1 MHARFDR
8 LHRVLLV
15 MNGRSRA
22 CQVIYFVYFYIQ
34 RESDVMPDDFEAG
47 VGEEV
52 FDVLLGAGEEVVHAD
67 DFAAFLQ
74 EAFAE
79 VGSQE
84 SGSACDEDAFS

>member
-1 MHARFDR
+1 MD
-8 LHRVLLV
+8 
-15 MNGRSRA
+15 GRGGTS
-22 CQVIYFVYFYIQ
+22 QVVYFVYFHIE
-34 RESDVMPDDFEAG
+34 REGDVMPDDFEAG

-52 FDVLLGAGEEVVHAD
+52 FDVLFGAGEEVVHAD

>member
-1 MHARFDR
+1 
-8 LHRVLLV
+8 
-15 MNGRSRA
+15 MNGRSWA
-22 CQVIYFVYFYIQ
+22 GQIVYFVYFHIQ
-34 RESDVMPDDFEAG
+34 REGYVMPDDFEAG

-52 FDVLLGAGEEVVHAD
+52 FDVLFGTGEEVVHAD